1 MIRDI
6 EIRQVAR
13 EYGVP
18 ESTIEKDY
26 ALSWVLH
33 AMSKHTDLMAF
44 KGGTG
49 IRKMYIQNYRFSED
63 LDFTILKNID
73 QVEVENIIKKIIR
86 TVKQNSGINFYDD
99 IRLKENTNGYEI
111 SIYFRILRQNGNPL
125 RIKFDLTK
133 PEKEKIILPLGKR
146 SILHSYSDDCSG
158 SVLVYSMQEIM
169 AEKIRSIFER
179 TRPRDV
185 YDVWQISK
193 QYDIGQALRIFD
205 EKCKFKEIEPD
216 IQYVIER
223 KDDFNN
229 AWENSLRHQLKD
241 LPDFM
246 SIFDEVTELL
256 KIAIR

>member
-1 MIRDI
+1 MIQNI
-6 EIRQVAR
+6 EIRRAAR
-13 EYGVP
+13 EFGVP

-26 ALSWVLH
+26 ALSWILH
-33 AMSKHTDLMAF
+33 AMSQHADSMAF

-73 QVEVENIIKKIIR
+73 QAEVKDIIKKTIK
-86 TVKQNSGINFYDD
+86 TAKQSSNINFYNDV
-99 IRLKENTNGYEI
+99 RMKENINGYEI

-125 RIKFDLTK
+125 RIKFDMTK
-133 PEKEKIILPLGKR
+133 PEKEKIILPLDKR

-179 TRPRDV
+179 TRPRDI
-185 YDVWQISK
+185 YDIWHISK
-193 QYDIGQALRIFD
+193 YYDIEQALEIFN
-205 EKCKFKEIEPD
+205 EKCKFKEVEPD

-223 KDDFNN
+223 KDDFGN

-241 LPDFM
+241 LPNFLP
-246 SIFDEVTELL
+246 IFDEIVKLL
-256 KIAIR
+256 KIAFL